1 VKIDLS
7 GKTAIIVGGSGGLGE
22 AMAHTLSE
30 AGAAIALVGRN
41 QSKLDKVAGDVE
53 KEYGSLRVPWGE
65 VMRFRRGNLDVP
77 GNGAPSALGA
87 IRTVNASPFVDGKV
101 QGIAGDTYFAVIE
114 FSTPVHAEGLLS
126 YGNWSKKGSPH
137 VEDQMRLL
145 SRKEMRPIWRDRK
158 DVEANLESRKTF

>member
-1 VKIDLS
+1 MLS
-7 GKTAIIVGGSGGLGE
+7 SVGGVLELKLSARQGKT
-22 AMAHTLSE
+22 TL
-30 AGAAIALVGRN
+30 
-41 QSKLDKVAGDVE
+41 DTVAGQVE
-53 KEYGSLRVPWGE
+53 AEYGKLNVPWGE
-65 VMRFRRGNLDVP
+65 VMRFRRGNLDAP

-87 IRTVNASPFVDGKV
+87 IRTVNASPFVNGKV

-126 YGNWSKKGSPH
+126 YGNWSKVGSPH

-158 DVEANLESRKTF
+158 DVEANLEARKVF